1 MDLQDQLMEDMKASM
16 KAGDKVRTSVIRM
29 LRTDLKNAR
38 IAKGD
43 DLDEEETLDLIARY
57 ARKRRESANAYRKG
71 EREDLAAKEEAE
83 LAVVQT
89 YLPEALG
96 EDQLRAIV
104 DEVVDSMEVSGM
116 KHMGAVMKEVLSR
129 AAGRA
134 GGGAVSALVKA
145 RLMR

>member
-43 DLDEEETLDLIARY
+43 ELDEEETLDLIARY
-57 ARKRRESANAYRKG
+57 ARKRRESAKAYREG
-71 EREDLAAKEEAE
+71 EREGLAAKEEAE

-96 EDQLRAIV
+96 EDQLRVIV

-134 GGGAVSALVKA
+134 EGGAVSALVKA